1 MSGALLLVLAFVSW
15 ILFVAPMNAEFAQWL
30 THPVPANWARYRDQW
45 ECAHAINAVIKLLG
59 LSLLA
64 LSVLVE
70 IPKKKAIDYP

>member
-1 MSGALLLVLAFVSW
+1 MLAFVSW

-30 THPVPANWARYRDQW
+30 THPVPANWAHYRDQW
-45 ECAHAINAVIKLLG
+45 EYAHAINAVIKLLG